1 MLIEF
6 TARRWKHEELAKRLC
21 QLIYGSDEC
30 WQEGERWHVG
40 NHNDWWLHPK
50 PDNRFVLHY
59 RYGGGYKAQMEAF
72 AVVLAW
78 RLDVEIISVS

>member
-1 MLIEF
+1 MLIEI

-30 WQEGERWHVG
+30 WKDGDRWHVG

-50 PDNRFVLHY
+50 PDDRFVLHY
-59 RYGGGYKAQMEAF
+59 RYGQKERMHALG
-72 AVVLAW
+72 VVLEW
-78 RLDVEIISVS
+78 RLGVENVSVS